1 MGNFFDELENVFICD
16 GCDTLAT
23 VSMAGNTISITQ
35 CECVTLDWESDN
47 V

>member
-23 VSMAGNTISITQ
+23 VSINGNTITVQQ
-35 CECVTLDWESDN
+35 CECVTNEMETN